1 MTENDRFVLVYVFLF
16 IFISPLGSN
25 GRAAAA
31 TATTTLTV
39 RSTRLLEI
47 DTATRAK
54 TGQIRHAAG
63 SFQNFPRPVLLPV
76 LLPVRPLPP
85 RLLVPRLVRLLLRLL
100 PQPNQRT
107 IRAASVREIVPA
119 TFFAGCVSTRMNKWR
134 SLITTSS
141 DFIVYLI
148 PKSREGLSSLQFEID
163 RSVSRL
169 LPTTSSL
176 FAATCTCKA
185 DNRYMYW

>member
-1 MTENDRFVLVYVFLF
+1 MQSHGKWLTAIYFPILY
-16 IFISPLGSN
+16 SGSN
-25 GRAAAA
+25 GRTTAAI
-31 TATTTLTV
+31 ATTTLTV

-54 TGQIRHAAG
+54 TGLIRHAAG
-63 SFQNFPRPVLLPV
+63 SFQNFPRPVLLLV

-119 TFFAGCVSTRMNKWR
+119 TFFASCVSTRMNKWR
-134 SLITTSS
+134 SLITTLSNLSS
-141 DFIVYLI
+141 DHIASVIQEKFS
-148 PKSREGLSSLQFEID
+148 PKFEID
-163 RSVSRL
+163 NCKYDLDYGVENSHRRI
-169 LPTTSSL
+169 
-176 FAATCTCKA
+176 AAFQHCLH
-185 DNRYMYW
+185 